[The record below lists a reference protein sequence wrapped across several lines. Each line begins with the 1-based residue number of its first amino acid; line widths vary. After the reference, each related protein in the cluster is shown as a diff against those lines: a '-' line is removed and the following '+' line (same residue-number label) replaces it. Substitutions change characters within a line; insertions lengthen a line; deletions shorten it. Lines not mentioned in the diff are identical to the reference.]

1 MELLRECVIRVDK
14 TLFRLTPNSSSP
26 ELPIGFSLDWEK
38 VPNPDDLNRLLS
50 LCHESTHPN
59 EKLTLAL
66 QRSFCHLSILEEKTF
81 KLVGFVRATSD
92 MGLNANL
99 WNLVALPGQQQHHF
113 FSVLIF
119 QMLGTLKRQMPGC
132 SISVSGS
139 SMALGALKDYGFLVD
154 PGGIRAMG
162 LRLK

>member
-1 MELLRECVIRVDK
+1 MYSENNE
-14 TLFRLTPNSSSP
+14 
-26 ELPIGFSLDWEK
+26 EFSDFS
-38 VPNPDDLNRLLS
+38 D
-50 LCHESTHPN
+50 C
-59 EKLTLAL
+59 
-66 QRSFCHLSILEEKTF
+66 EEEETF
-81 KLVGFVRATSD
+81 KLVGFVRVTSD

-99 WNLVALPGQQQHHF
+99 WNLVALPGKQQHQF

-119 QMLGTLKRQMPGC
+119 RILGILKRNMPGC

-162 LRLK
+162 LNLK